1 LAVGGRIP
9 TRAKSY
15 VALVARSKSQPTRK
29 VVDGVEYFSVAA
41 AAEALGRDKRTVTR
55 LEKAGI
61 VPRPEHVLPGD
72 PRQRWYSAADLEML
86 RRVSDATGFRTS
98 KNRGK
103 EFLAALTAEKRRRQE
118 VGEKPAR
125 PWRLL
130 VDRFSQDEVREKV
143 RRWDDIEGA
152 PAGSEKAAPKP
163 AEPSLCPTCGR
174 ELLWRTERN
183 PGGHTEQ
190 VPWCERCGF
199 VDLREPPPPDPNAC
213 PRCGREV
220 IWTLQ
225 DPLPGF
231 QPMCERCGAVE
242 VAHGPKTDP
251 MQEQPFRREANLA
264 GMPPVETGRP
274 RGLTQRD
281 VVGAVRVSRP
291 PAGRPIVFIDPP
303 PMPVRPS

>member
-1 LAVGGRIP
+1 V
-9 TRAKSY
+9 TRA
-15 VALVARSKSQPTRK
+15 KSQPTRK
-29 VVDGVEYFSVAA
+29 VVDGVEYFSIAA
-41 AAEALGRDKRTVTR
+41 AAEALRRDKRTLTR

-61 VPRPEHVLPGD
+61 VSRPEHVLPGD
-72 PRQRWYSAADLEML
+72 PRQRWNTAADLEML

-98 KNRGK
+98 KNRSK

-125 PWRLL
+125 PWRHL
-130 VDRFSQDEVREKV
+130 VDRISQDEVREKV

-152 PAGSEKAAPKP
+152 AAGTEKAAPKA

-183 PGGHTEQ
+183 PGGHAEQ
-190 VPWCERCGF
+190 IPWCEGCGL

-220 IWTLQ
+220 IWTRE

-231 QPMCERCGAVE
+231 QPLCERCGPVA
-242 VAHGPKTDP
+242 VAHEPKAGSL
-251 MQEQPFRREANLA
+251 QEQPFRREASLA
-264 GMPPVETGRP
+264 GMPTVGISRP
-274 RGLTQRD
+274 RGLMQRD
-281 VVGAVRVSRP
+281 VVGAVRVSQP
-291 PAGRPIVFIDPP
+291 PAGRPMVLIDPHP
-303 PMPVRPS
+303 SPTRPS